1 MKIFQI
7 KRGDTSP
14 VLRFA
19 LEPTTQSIAGASVRF
34 QMRSKALALMVDEPA
49 TIVSELPGVVEYA
62 WREIDTETAGVFDAE
77 FKVTYADGGIET
89 FPNTTFI
96 FVRIMEDVR

>member
-1 MKIFQI
+1 MEYFQI

-14 VLRFA
+14 KLRFA
-19 LEPTTQSIAGASVRF
+19 LDPVTQNIAGASVRF
-34 QMRSKALALMVDEPA
+34 QMRSKSRVLVVDEPA
-49 TIVSELPGVVEYA
+49 TIVSELPGVVEYE
-62 WREIDTETAGVFDAE
+62 WREIDTQLAGVFEAE

-96 FVRIMEDVR
+96 FVRILEDVR